1 MSEQAIAA
9 IVKRALGRLE
19 AELKAMEEDDRGF
32 ERTRSEAPTFYSE
45 RSHALA
51 MASHI
56 QGLYSQAE
64 NLLKQVMEQ
73 LGDELRKTEAW
84 HKQLLEI
91 AAVDVPGVRSA
102 ILGEDAFTGLETMLR
117 MRHVIRS
124 NYAGDLKPAR
134 ILEFLPEART
144 AIQHTIND
152 LSGFADGLIRGPGDE
167 APLTH
172 PAPK

>member
-9 IVKRALGRLE
+9 IVRRAVARLD
-19 AELKAMEEDDRGF
+19 AGLKAMDEDDRGF
-32 ERTRSEAPTFYSE
+32 ERTRVEAASFYSE

-51 MASHI
+51 MAAHI

-73 LGDELRKTEAW
+73 LGDALRKTEAW
-84 HKQLLEI
+84 QKQLLEI
-91 AAVDVPGVRSA
+91 AAAEVPGVRSA
-102 ILGEDAFTGLETMLR
+102 ILSEEAFSGLASMLR
-117 MRHVIRS
+117 MRHMFRS

-134 ILEFLPEART
+134 ILEFLPETRLAIGRT
-144 AIQHTIND
+144 ISD
-152 LSGFADGLIRGPGDE
+152 LSEFANGLVWGIDNASRPPE
-167 APLTH
+167 

>member
-9 IVKRALGRLE
+9 IVKRALGRLA
-19 AELKAMEEDDRGF
+19 AELTAMDEDDRGF
-32 ERTRSEAPTFYSE
+32 ERMRSEAPTFYSE

-56 QGLYSQAE
+56 QGLFSQAE
-64 NLLKQVMEQ
+64 NLLKQVTEQ

-102 ILGEDAFTGLETMLR
+102 ILGEVAFTGLESMLR

-134 ILEFLPEART
+134 ILEFLPEARR
-144 AIQHTIND
+144 AIQHTIDD
-152 LSGFADGLIRGPGDE
+152 LDAFANGLVNGPSDAG
-167 APLTH
+167 PQGH

>member
-9 IVKRALGRLE
+9 IIRRALGRLE
-19 AELKAMEEDDRGF
+19 AELKAMDEDDRGF

-56 QGLYSQAE
+56 HGMYSQAE
-64 NLLKQVMEQ
+64 NLLKQVIEQ

-91 AAVDVPGVRSA
+91 SVVDVPGVRSA
-102 ILGEDAFTGLETMLR
+102 ILSEESFAGLESMLR

-144 AIQHTIND
+144 AIEHTVND
-152 LSGFADGLIRGPGDE
+152 LKAFADGLIHGPDG
-167 APLTH
+167 APPLPH
-172 PAPK
+172 PAKK

>member
-19 AELKAMEEDDRGF
+19 AELEAMDEDHRGF
-32 ERTRSEAPTFYSE
+32 ERTRTEGPTFYSE

-91 AAVDVPGVRSA
+91 AAVEVPGVRSA
-102 ILGEDAFTGLETMLR
+102 ILSEQAFAGLESMLR

-134 ILEFLPEART
+134 ILEFIPDARA
-144 AIQHTIND
+144 AIEHTISD
-152 LSGFADGLIRGPGDE
+152 LHAFANGLIHGPDD
-167 APLTH
+167 APALTH

>member
-1 MSEQAIAA
+1 MSEHAIAA
-9 IVKRALGRLE
+9 IVKRALGRLV
-19 AELKAMEEDDRGF
+19 AELNAMEEDHRIF
-32 ERTRSEAPTFYSE
+32 EKTRLEASAFYSE
-45 RSHALA
+45 RGHALA
-51 MASHI
+51 MASHL
-56 QGLYSQAE
+56 QGMYSQAE
-64 NLLKQVMEQ
+64 NLLKQVTEQ

-91 AAVDVPGVRSA
+91 AAVEVPGVRSA
-102 ILGEDAFTGLETMLR
+102 ILSEEAYSGLESMLR

-152 LSGFADGLIRGPGDE
+152 LDLFANSLIQGPGD
-167 APLTH
+167 ASGASP
-172 PAPK
+172 PRP